1 MGRTIMLVAGTLL
14 GLFVL
19 FTVIIPT
26 VFWLL
31 KLALLVSVIALVVFV
46 IVTVM
51 GRSSSNR

>member
-1 MGRTIMLVAGTLL
+1 MLVAGTLL

>member
-1 MGRTIMLVAGTLL
+1 L